1 MVSFRLWNNTMAKF
15 ISEYDDEDVLKEIIK
30 RKLFKVVEN
39 KIIIPK
45 KVYEEEIEVIKIPKK
60 IYEDHLGNRSDDP
73 DNFEYDERLRY
84 KQGRE
89 LDKMYQENKYWRE
102 KCYRLEQK
110 LQGVLPY
117 DEPIRYHPEVKN
129 PEILTASM
137 IVGEDMQL
145 RMDKNDLLS
154 TVYQN
159 LGTIIASELAR
170 NPQIMEVKD
179 TKNYDAATYSTQ
191 YIARVKVVP
200 W

>member
-1 MVSFRLWNNTMAKF
+1 MAKF
-15 ISEYDDEDVLKEIIK
+15 LSEYDDEDLLKEIVK
-30 RKLFKVVEN
+30 RKLFKIVEN

-110 LQGVLPY
+110 LQVALPY